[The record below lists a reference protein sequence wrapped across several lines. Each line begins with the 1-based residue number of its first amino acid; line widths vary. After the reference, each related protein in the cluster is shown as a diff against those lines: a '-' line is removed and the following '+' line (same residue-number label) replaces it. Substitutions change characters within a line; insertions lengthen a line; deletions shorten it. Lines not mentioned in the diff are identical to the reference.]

1 VTETSGS
8 RAARIGERPGG
19 AFRLIDLLVAAAPPE
34 AEIMLA
40 PVARPAGWVR
50 VGVIL
55 VSASGLWAA
64 ILFGALAVLRR

>member
-1 VTETSGS
+1 L
-8 RAARIGERPGG
+8 
-19 AFRLIDLLVAAAPPE
+19 RLFEWLVADAPPE
-34 AEIMLA
+34 ADMILA

-50 VGVIL
+50 AGVIL